1 MDGLLL
7 IPPRFLYCRRRRRV
21 GVRLVRARGDHRRSD
36 TGRREKG
43 MGWAGWAAGE
53 RQVRPR
59 PLLFFCF
66 LFIYLTEREKQLI
79 GHPYYLGKIWE
90 GSH

>member
-43 MGWAGWAAGE
+43 MGPVGWASRRCALGLCT
-53 RQVRPR
+53 VAF
-59 PLLFFCF
+59 LLFPFYFSAFFIFLSVLEIVRHILLFC
-66 LFIYLTEREKQLI
+66 KM
-79 GHPYYLGKIWE
+79 
-90 GSH
+90 